1 MGVSAVDLSAV
12 RAEFP
17 ALAKWTYLNT
27 ATYGQVPLRAQA
39 AVAKHFAHRDKTAAR
54 DFLSW
59 FDDVD
64 GLRSLIGQLI
74 NCGPEDIAFT
84 INACAALSLF
94 LGGIDW
100 KPGDKIIT
108 LVDEFPNHY

>member
-1 MGVSAVDLSAV
+1 MNWTDI
-12 RAEFP
+12 RAQFP
-17 ALAKWTYLNT
+17 ALANWTYLNT

-39 AVAKHFAHRDKTAAR
+39 AVARHFARRDEFACK

-64 GLRSLIGQLI
+64 ATRGLIGQLI
-74 NCGPEDIAFT
+74 HCRAEDIAFT
-84 INACAALSLF
+84 TNACAALSLF

-100 KPGDKIIT
+100 RAGDRVVT
-108 LVDEFPNHY
+108 LADEFHNQY